1 MLIFVRTLTGK
12 IITLDVEPSDTIENV
27 KAKIQD
33 REGIPSDKQRLI
45 FASHQ
50 LPEEKDGSTLSDY
63 NIYSQATLQLR
74 LRLRFFGQ
82 IFVRTLTGKT
92 ITLDCES
99 TCTIENIKAKIQ
111 DKEGIPPDQQRLIF
125 GGNQLEDGRTL
136 SDYNIQKEATLHLV
150 LRLRGCFVADTL
162 VAMPK
167 GLSKRIADIKI
178 GDEVLAWD
186 FELQTTC
193 TKLVT
198 QCMCLPLSR
207 GITKF
212 VLSNDQSVVCTANHA
227 FWVTGS
233 KGWSAYDQRS
243 AAEEGIDAS
252 LLEISDT
259 LLALNGK
266 QVTIEAIVDLPE
278 ERCDVYNL
286 TVSGVHNYFAGGVL
300 VHNKSLYIKA
310 AGKTWEF
317 NRGSYEQGA
326 TTLEQVKQDI
336 LERCGIPLDEQ
347 RITFAGKQLTTGT
360 PLEGIID
367 RNGVLL
373 VSYME
378 KLCCVQSSVQVARST
393 GESKVD
399 AAESS
404 SDKKKSTSFGSQGE
418 TKEESNEEPLSNGLI
433 EFLKTSRIKVT
444 DKLTAAFGALGLE
457 EVADF
462 DDLDEEMTVSLESAM
477 KPLEAKRFRKNLGTE
492 IRKYSR
498 TITKATSSTGEHKED
513 AKEINIDDLP
523 IAECVPMMNSTAPT
537 VPTIST
543 SSTPTDEETLARAK
557 QLLDLLGVLSQDEL
571 NELRNAYRSKVKS
584 KLSSKN

>member
-1 MLIFVRTLTGK
+1 MQIFVKTLTGK
-12 IITLDVEPSDTIENV
+12 TITLDVEPSDTIE
-27 KAKIQD
+27 
-33 REGIPSDKQRLI
+33 RL
-45 FASHQ
+45 
-50 LPEEKDGSTLSDY
+50 
-63 NIYSQATLQLR
+63 
-74 LRLRFFGQ
+74 
-82 IFVRTLTGKT
+82 
-92 ITLDCES
+92 
-99 TCTIENIKAKIQ
+99 KAKIQ
-111 DKEGIPPDQQRLIF
+111 DKEGIPPGQQRLLF
-125 GGNQLEDGRTL
+125 AGKQLEDGRKV

-162 VAMPK
+162 VSMPK

-243 AAEEGIDAS
+243 AAEEGIEAS

-444 DKLTAAFGALGLE
+444 DKLTAAFGALGLG

-477 KPLEAKRFRKNLGTE
+477 KPLEAKRFRKNLGTVKNTPSPSNRPQFRYHGFLTHTWVKDE
-492 IRKYSR
+492 LGRRNHDRVTKIFDGLKRKGLNNWFDGEKMQDDVVQQMIGGIDDSSC
-498 TITKATSSTGEHKED
+498 IVVFLTKAYIEKVASGNPADNCFKEFSYANRTKTS
-513 AKEINIDDLP
+513 AKM
-523 IAECVPMMNSTAPT
+523 IAVPMEPCCLDPANWTGVIQMELGGLLYEANFANDDPAEF
-537 VPTIST
+537 
-543 SSTPTDEETLARAK
+543 DENIE
-557 QLLDLLGVLSQDEL
+557 
-571 NELRNAYRSKVKS
+571 
-584 KLSSKN
+584 KLYQQIRRKCA